1 MDIGD
6 IDVFIGIDVGKSEH
20 WATALSRDGQKV
32 LDRALPNDE
41 ERLRAL
47 YKKLADHGNL
57 LVVVDQP
64 ATIGALAVAVAQDMG
79 ITVGYLPGLSMRRIA
94 DLTPGSAKTDAKDA
108 AVIAQAART
117 MPHTLRAI
125 STSDEEAAAL
135 SMLTGFDLDLARQV
149 NQTANRIR
157 GLYTQI
163 HPALEAVV
171 GPWLEHDA
179 ILEVIT
185 AWPTPAELK
194 RAGKTRIDA
203 RLKKH
208 GCRRHATWAGQIV
221 SALEHQTV
229 VVAGTDAAGTVL
241 PHLAR
246 QLITLHAQRADIAAQ
261 VETLVQ
267 AHPLY
272 QVLTSMPGIGVRTA
286 AVFLAET
293 LGKTFD
299 TGAQLAS
306 YSGLA
311 PVTRRSGSSIRGEH
325 VSHGGNKR
333 LKRAMFLS
341 AFASLRSDPVSRAYY
356 QRKRDQGKR
365 HNQAVLALAHRRILT
380 LHAMIRNGAL
390 YDPQPAT
397 KLPAAA

>member
-1 MDIGD
+1 
-6 IDVFIGIDVGKSEH
+6 
-20 WATALSRDGQKV
+20 
-32 LDRALPNDE
+32 
-41 ERLRAL
+41 
-47 YKKLADHGNL
+47 
-57 LVVVDQP
+57 
-64 ATIGALAVAVAQDMG
+64 MG

-94 DLTPGSAKTDAKDA
+94 DLALGSAKTDAKDA
-108 AVIAQAART
+108 AVIAGAART
-117 MPHTLRAI
+117 MPHTLRAV
-125 STSDEEAAAL
+125 SASDEEAAAL

-149 NQTANRIR
+149 NQTEGRIR
-157 GLYTQI
+157 GQSFTQT
-163 HPALEAVV
+163 PPSPGGRGGALAGRTTPSWRPV
-171 GPWLEHDA
+171 A
-179 ILEVIT
+179 
-185 AWPTPAELK
+185 AWPTPADLK
-194 RAGKTRIDA
+194 RAGKARTDA
-203 RLKKH
+203 GLKKY

-341 AFASLRSDPVSRAYY
+341 AFASLRSAPASRVYY
-356 QRKRDQGKR
+356 QRKRDQDKTPWAR
-365 HNQAVLALAHRRILT
+365 PSPPRPT
-380 LHAMIRNGAL
+380 
-390 YDPQPAT
+390 
-397 KLPAAA
+397 AA